1 MKHRSKIEIIADILE
16 SIMNDSTLSTSK
28 LMFKA
33 FLSYRQMKEYLP
45 FLLQNDFIKHDDN
58 DGTLRIADKGL
69 RFLEMYNRLPEFVN
83 ANR

>member
-1 MKHRSKIEIIADILE
+1 
-16 SIMNDSTLSTSK
+16 MNDSTMSTSK

-45 FLLQNDFIKHDDN
+45 FLLQNEFIKHDEDN
-58 DGTLRIADKGL
+58 GTLRIADKGL

-83 ANR
+83 TNR